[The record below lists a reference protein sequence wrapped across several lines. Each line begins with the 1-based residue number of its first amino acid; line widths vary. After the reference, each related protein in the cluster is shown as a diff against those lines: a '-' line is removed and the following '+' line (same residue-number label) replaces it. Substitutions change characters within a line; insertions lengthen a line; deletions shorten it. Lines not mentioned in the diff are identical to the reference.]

1 VAPAASDRPTL
12 LAAVL
17 TETMPDAGQEIFDQ
31 LAAAEQA
38 DGAAAVLDALAASLR
53 GAERYHELFESR
65 LMAARNALGRPV
77 NDRTSLDDLPPNV
90 RDRLEAAYLEACR
103 EVGTAFLAQD
113 RLREAW
119 MYLRPLGEKQA
130 VADKIAQISVTPEN
144 VDLLVELSL
153 HEGICP
159 ARGYELV
166 LEHYGTCSA
175 ITMFD
180 SVAQGRTREERAQ
193 LAQTLVRHVHRE
205 LSTNLRADLARRG
218 DAGQSPAATGLPVVD
233 QATIPQLVA
242 DRDWLFADLNY
253 HIDSSHLAA
262 TVRIARL
269 AGDAPTLRLA
279 WELCEYGRRLAA
291 PYQFASE
298 PPFRELYADS
308 GRYFRALLGEDVEG
322 ALEFFAAQARA
333 TSNEVADT
341 ELARTVAAGTEAS
354 NIMAAEVYVALLAH
368 AGRADEAL
376 AASLAMLPVG
386 APTMEL
392 APNVWELAAR
402 AKRFD
407 LVRDACRARGDLLG
421 FAAALLTGTAP

>member
-1 VAPAASDRPTL
+1 MR
-12 LAAVL
+12 
-17 TETMPDAGQEIFDQ
+17 DADQEIFDQ
-31 LAAAEQA
+31 FKATRQA
-38 DGAAAVLDALAASLR
+38 DGVAASLDLLATSLR
-53 GAERYHELFESR
+53 DAGRYHELFEAR
-65 LMAARNALGRPV
+65 LMSARHALGRPV
-77 NDRTSLDDLPPNV
+77 NDRTSLDDLPANV
-90 RDRLEAAYLEACR
+90 RDRLEEAYLEACR
-103 EVGTAFLAQD
+103 EVGTAFLAQN

-119 MYLRPLGEKQA
+119 MYLRPLGEKQTLA
-130 VADKIAQISVTPEN
+130 EKIAQVAVTPEN

-180 SVAQGRTREERAQ
+180 SAAQGRTRDERAQ
-193 LAQTLVRHVHRE
+193 LAQTLVRHLHRE

-218 DAGQSPAATGLPVVD
+218 VAGQLPTGTKLPDED
-233 QATIPQLVA
+233 QATIPELVA

-253 HIDSSHLAA
+253 HVDSSHLAS

-269 AGDAPTLRLA
+269 ASDDAPTLQLA

-298 PPFRELYADS
+298 APFRELYVDS
-308 GRYFRALLGEDVEG
+308 GRYFRALLGEDVEE

-333 TSNEVADT
+333 TASDDTGHEGSNPM
-341 ELARTVAAGTEAS
+341 S
-354 NIMAAEVYVALLAH
+354 AEIYVALLAH
-368 AGRADEAL
+368 AGRAEEAL
-376 AASLAMLPVG
+376 AASLALLPVG
-386 APTMEL
+386 APSIDI

-402 AKRFD
+402 AGRFD
-407 LVRDACRARGDLLG
+407 LVRDACRERGDLLG
-421 FAAALLTGTAP
+421 FATALVAGESP

>member
-1 VAPAASDRPTL
+1 MPDVDQQTFEH
-12 LAAVL
+12 LAA
-17 TETMPDAGQEIFDQ
+17 TGRAK
-31 LAAAEQA
+31 
-38 DGAAAVLDALAASLR
+38 GAAAVLDTLAASLR
-53 GAERYHELFESR
+53 DAERYHELFEAR
-65 LMAARNALGRPV
+65 LMAARHALGRPV

-90 RDRLEAAYLEACR
+90 RDRLEAAYLDACR
-103 EVGTAFLAQD
+103 EVGTAFLMQD

-130 VADKIAQISVTPEN
+130 LAEKIAQIAVTPEN

-166 LEHYGTCSA
+166 LENYGTCSA

-180 SVAQGRTREERAQ
+180 SIAQGRTREERAQ

-218 DAGQSPAATGLPVVD
+218 PAGQTSAARESTNDD
-233 QATIPQLVA
+233 QATIPELVA

-308 GRYFRALLGEDVEG
+308 GRYFRALLGEDVEA
-322 ALEFFAAQARA
+322 ALEFFGTQARGTA
-333 TSNEVADT
+333 NEGADT
-341 ELARTVAAGTEAS
+341 EAAGTELANTVAAGTEAS
-354 NIMAAEVYVALLAH
+354 NLMAAEVYVALLAH
-368 AGRADEAL
+368 AGRAKEAL

-386 APTMEL
+386 APTMDI

-402 AKRFD
+402 AQRFD

-421 FAAALLTGTAP
+421 FAAALVSGESR

>member
-1 VAPAASDRPTL
+1 
-12 LAAVL
+12 
-17 TETMPDAGQEIFDQ
+17 MPDVDPQTFEQ
-31 LAAAEQA
+31 LAAIGRAN
-38 DGAAAVLDALAASLR
+38 GAAAVLETLTASLR
-53 GAERYHELFESR
+53 NAERYHELFEAR
-65 LMAARNALGRPV
+65 LMAARHALGRPA
-77 NDRTSLDDLPPNV
+77 NDRTSLDDLPADV
-90 RDRLEAAYLEACR
+90 RDRLEIAYLEACG
-103 EVGTAFLAQD
+103 EVGAAFLAQD

-119 MYLRPLGEKQA
+119 MYLRPLGEKQELA
-130 VADKIAQISVTPEN
+130 EKIAQIAVTPEN

-218 DAGQSPAATGLPVVD
+218 PAGQTSAATESTNDD
-233 QATIPQLVA
+233 QATIPELVA

-269 AGDAPTLRLA
+269 AGDVPTLRLA

-308 GRYFRALLGEDVEG
+308 GRYFRALLGEDIAG
-322 ALEFFAAQARA
+322 ALEFFAEQARGTA
-333 TSNEVADT
+333 SDETGAEGSN
-341 ELARTVAAGTEAS
+341 S
-354 NIMAAEVYVALLAH
+354 MAAEVYVALLAH
-368 AGRADEAL
+368 AGRAEEAL

-386 APTMEL
+386 AASMDL

-402 AKRFD
+402 ARRFD
-407 LVRDACRARGDLLG
+407 LVRDACRVRGDLLG
-421 FAAALLTGTAP
+421 FAAALVAGELT

>member
-1 VAPAASDRPTL
+1 
-12 LAAVL
+12 
-17 TETMPDAGQEIFDQ
+17 MPDADQQIFDQ
-31 LAAAEQA
+31 LAATRQSA
-38 DGAAAVLDALAASLR
+38 GTTAALNALANSLR
-53 GAERYHELFESR
+53 DLERYHELFEAR
-65 LMAARNALGRPV
+65 LMGARHALGRPV
-77 NDRTSLDDLPPNV
+77 NDRTSLDDLPPDV
-90 RDRLEAAYLEACR
+90 RDRLEDAYLEACR
-103 EVGTAFLAQD
+103 EVGTAFLAEG

-130 VADKIAQISVTPEN
+130 LADKIAEIVVTPEN

-153 HEGICP
+153 HEEICP

-180 SVAQGRTREERAQ
+180 SAAQGRTREERAQ
-193 LAQTLVRHVHRE
+193 LAQTLVRHVYRE
-205 LSTNLRADLARRG
+205 LSTNLRADLARRSE
-218 DAGQSPAATGLPVVD
+218 AGQFPADTKLSD
-233 QATIPQLVA
+233 ENLATIPELVA

-253 HIDSSHLAA
+253 HVDSSHLAS

-269 AGDAPTLRLA
+269 ATDAPTVRLA

-308 GRYFRALLGEDVEG
+308 GRYFRALLGEDVDG

-333 TSNEVADT
+333 TADEET
-341 ELARTVAAGTEAS
+341 AAEAANPMS
-354 NIMAAEVYVALLAH
+354 AEVYVALLAQ
-368 AGRADEAL
+368 AGRVEEAL
-376 AASLAMLPVG
+376 SASLALLPVG
-386 APTMEL
+386 APSIDI

-402 AKRFD
+402 AGRFD
-407 LVRDACRARGDLLG
+407 LVRDACHARGDLLG
-421 FAAALLTGTAP
+421 FTAALVAGESP

>member
-1 VAPAASDRPTL
+1 
-12 LAAVL
+12 
-17 TETMPDAGQEIFDQ
+17 MPDAGQEIFDELEAVQ
-31 LAAAEQA
+31 RAN
-38 DGAAAVLDALAASLR
+38 GGAAVLDALAASLR

-65 LMAARNALGRPV
+65 LMAARQALGRPV

-90 RDRLEAAYLEACR
+90 RDRLEVAYLDACR

-130 VADKIAQISVTPEN
+130 VAEKIAQISVTPEN

-205 LSTNLRADLARRG
+205 LSSNLRADLARRG
-218 DAGQSPAATGLPVVD
+218 DADQTSATTGLSEGD

-253 HIDSSHLAA
+253 HMDSSHLAS

-269 AGDAPTLRLA
+269 AGDAPTLRMA

-308 GRYFRALLGEDVEG
+308 GRYFRALLGEDVEA
-322 ALEFFAAQARA
+322 ALEFFATQARA
-333 TSNEVADT
+333 TTNEADSTEGAST
-341 ELARTVAAGTEAS
+341 ELTSTVASGTEAS
-354 NIMAAEVYVALLAH
+354 NIMAAEVYVALLAR

-376 AASLAMLPVG
+376 VASLAMLPVG
-386 APTMEL
+386 APTMDL

-421 FAAALLTGTAP
+421 FAAALLTGTSP